1 MVICSRP
8 HERTPPPS
16 HVPQGLLCLPA
27 PVAGAVEPV
36 DDPGLPPDVE
46 VGVEG
51 VLLQGLRGEQLPDGR
66 EVGRVHLAVVGAEV
80 NGNLSTQKGRDKNSV
95 EQIRERKA
103 LFFFFFFVIVVGGEP
118 FLAQQEAALNVV
130 ISFLFFSGATRQTLN
145 TEFLSP
151 FPL

>member
-8 HERTPPPS
+8 HEGTPPPPPS
-16 HVPQGLLCLPA
+16 HVPQGLLRLPA

-80 NGNLSTQKGRDKNSV
+80 NRNLRSKRK
-95 EQIRERKA
+95 RETR
-103 LFFFFFFVIVVGGEP
+103 
-118 FLAQQEAALNVV
+118 
-130 ISFLFFSGATRQTLN
+130 IS
-145 TEFLSP
+145 
-151 FPL
+151 